1 METELHR
8 ALKDFYAAA
17 DGRVEV
23 RVGRYRVDVVRDGR
37 LLEIQHGSLAALR
50 TKLRDLMLQHDVTVI
65 KPIIARKVLVVQDAR
80 TGRVIRRR
88 RSPKRGTT
96 LDIFDELVYLRGIYP
111 HPRLTLELVLVDIE
125 EWRRTAR
132 RTRRSPRSGG
142 FQVEQQKLLRIVGCQ
157 RFRTAD
163 DLADMVTVKLPDP
176 FHTGHLARRMKIE
189 RWAAQRIAYCLRYAG
204 AVQQVGKL
212 GNSLLY
218 RFADRGRAA

>member
-8 ALKDFYAAA
+8 ALKNFYAAV

-50 TKLRDLMLQHDVTVI
+50 GKLRDLVLHHDVTVI
-65 KPIIARKVLVVQDAR
+65 KPIIARKMLVVQDAR

-88 RSPKRGTT
+88 RSPKRGTL

-111 HPRLTLELVLVDIE
+111 HPRLTLELVLVDME

-132 RTRRSPRSGG
+132 GRRRSRHGGG
-142 FQVEQQKLLRIVGCQ
+142 FRVEQQKLLRILGCH
-157 RFRTAD
+157 RFRTAG
-163 DLADMVTVKLPDP
+163 DLANIVSVRLPDP
-176 FHTGHLARRMKIE
+176 FHTGHLARGMNIE

-218 RFADRGRAA
+218 RFADQSRAA